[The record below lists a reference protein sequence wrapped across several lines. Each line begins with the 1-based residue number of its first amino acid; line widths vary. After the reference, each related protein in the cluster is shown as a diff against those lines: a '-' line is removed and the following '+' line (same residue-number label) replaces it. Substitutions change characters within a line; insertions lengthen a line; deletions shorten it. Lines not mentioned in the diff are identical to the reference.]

1 MDVLLEILAV
11 LFGVVGLVGCILP
24 IIPGPPIS
32 YAGMLM
38 LYLWGASPEKD
49 ISSLTMVIW
58 LIITIAVTIL
68 DFIVPSYF
76 TRITGGS
83 KSASRASMVGM
94 LIGIIFFPPIGMII
108 GAFIGAIVAE
118 TLIEGKELK
127 DSIKP
132 ALGSFLGFLVGT
144 GFKVIASSVMLYYI
158 IKEII

>member
-1 MDVLLEILAV
+1 MDILLEILAV
-11 LFGVVGLVGCILP
+11 VFGVIGLVGCVLP
-24 IIPGPPIS
+24 ILPGPPIS
-32 YAGMLM
+32 YVGMLI
-38 LYLWGASPEKD
+38 LYLWGASPVKD
-49 ISSLTMVIW
+49 ITSLTMVIW
-58 LIITIAVTIL
+58 LVLTIAVTVL
-68 DFIVPSYF
+68 DFVIPSYF

-118 TLIEGKELK
+118 TVIERKELK

-132 ALGSFLGFLVGT
+132 AFGSFLGFLVGT
-144 GFKVIASSVMLYYI
+144 GFKVIASSIMLYYI